1 MTRRLLGCGVACA
14 MAGVITTGVLS
25 AQSAPSQNPPTQTP
39 APTTATSNAATAD
52 QKDMVT
58 VEGCLR
64 LETKVPGRDVPESQ
78 QRVAVADADYILTDI
93 KMIKGDAPELS
104 AAQVPPDKPVG
115 TSGAGAMP
123 PMYKVKG
130 ETLEMGDHAGKRV
143 QIDGTF
149 EHEGRADNPK
159 VFPYDLVRL
168 RGSAIREVPGD
179 CPAK

>member
-1 MTRRLLGCGVACA
+1 MTRRVLGCGVACA
-14 MAGVITTGVLS
+14 MALTGVLS
-25 AQSAPSQNPPTQTP
+25 AQSPSQNPPAQTSTP
-39 APTTATSNAATAD
+39 STATSNAATAD
-52 QKDMVT
+52 QQDMVT

-64 LETKVPGRDVPESQ
+64 LETKVPGRDVPEREHQ
-78 QRVAVADADYILTDI
+78 VTVADKDFILTDI
-93 KMIKGDAPELS
+93 KMIKGEAPEGS
-104 AAQVPPDKPVG
+104 AAQVPTDKPVG
-115 TSGAGAMP
+115 TSGAAAMP

-130 ETLEMGDHAGKRV
+130 DTLEMGDHAGKRV

-168 RGSAIREVPGD
+168 RGTALREVAGE

>member
-1 MTRRLLGCGVACA
+1 MIRRLLGSGVACA
-14 MAGVITTGVLS
+14 MALTGVLS

-39 APTTATSNAATAD
+39 APSTATSNAATAD
-52 QKDMVT
+52 RENMVT

-64 LETKVPGRDVPESQ
+64 LETKVPGRNIPE
-78 QRVAVADADYILTDI
+78 REIKPAVADEDYILTDI
-93 KMIKGDAPELS
+93 TMIKGSAPETT
-104 AAQVPPDKPVG
+104 AAPAPTDKPVG
-115 TSGAGAMP
+115 TAGASAMP

-130 ETLEMGDHAGKRV
+130 DSLKMGDHKGKRV

-168 RGSAIREVPGD
+168 QGSAIREVAGD
-179 CPAK
+179 CPSK